1 MSENNISTGTKV
13 LVAVFS
19 IISYFIVGRICNEFD
34 SILVSMI
41 VPALYVTILIY
52 IVSESS
58 SKVKLTLL
66 NLAVLAVGVIFMY
79 STPYEMVAGI
89 ALLMTVA
96 TLVII
101 LVAALSRKSKYFNK

>member
-34 SILVSMI
+34 SMLVSVI

-66 NLAVLAVGVIFMY
+66 NLAVLVVSVILVY
-79 STPYEMVAGI
+79 SAPYEMAAGI
-89 ALLMTVA
+89 ALLSTVA